1 MHKFSGRILD
11 KYHYYLTLSIIVAFY
26 TVAMTYFSYE
36 RYLFFHAQT
45 FDLGIKIQTIYTA
58 FSGYPIDNPNYV
70 LSMGTFS
77 RNYFAIHFSPIIY
90 LISVFVHIFPP
101 ALFLFFIQWGS
112 IGLSSIFIY
121 LISIEYGISHKN
133 SLIISSIFLL
143 YPPLLMSGM
152 YDMHLL
158 SFFPLA
164 TLWLYYSLSHK
175 KYGSAALALI
185 FGFSI
190 QESFLL
196 LVPFISAQILYNN
209 HGFFGAFRFKKWEFI
224 DVYSSIIAISSVLL
238 FILELN
244 FMQTVEPQRATLIT
258 STAGYG
264 VSISYLLDYIYSKLF
279 YWVFCLGVLLFI
291 PLLGYRKSIMI
302 LPALVLGFLSVH
314 PGFTELKFQY
324 SLIFDGPIFLAFI
337 EGLSTLK
344 NVKRTSES
352 TKYRSILNLKR
363 AFRKYQTNL
372 AKLSKGKLL
381 LIVMI
386 VVVILSPLSPL
397 SFAEPYSRPIH
408 VFSYVPNNKEF
419 ISEINQIPHNDTIL
433 ASSLVFPYVATDSNA
448 YPILDQIVN
457 GTCTYVYNFSQMF
470 FPKFILIIPS
480 DYHIIKDIIPNFSS
494 QYALLNTFNISVI
507 NLLPLPGSPQNIS
520 VMVYSIR

>member
-1 MHKFSGRILD
+1 MYKFYGRILS
-11 KYHYYLTLSIIVAFY
+11 KYHSFLSLSIIVAFY
-26 TVAMTYFSYE
+26 TLAMTYFSYE

-58 FSGYPIDNPNYV
+58 LSGYPIDNPNYV

-77 RNYFAIHFSPIIY
+77 RNYFAIHFSLIIY
-90 LISVFVHIFPP
+90 PISVFVHIFPP
-101 ALFLFFIQWGS
+101 VLFLFFIQWGS

-121 LISIEYGISHKN
+121 LISTEYGISHKN

-175 KYGSAALALI
+175 KYVSAVLALT

-196 LVPFISAQILYNN
+196 LVPFMSAQILYNN
-209 HGFFGAFRFKKWEFI
+209 HGFFGVFRFKKWGFI
-224 DVYSSIIAISSVLL
+224 DIFSSILAISSILL

-244 FMQTVEPQRATLIT
+244 FMQTVEPQRTTLIT

-264 VSISYLLDYIYSKLF
+264 VSISYLSDYIYSKLF
-279 YWVFCLGVLLFI
+279 YWVFCLGSLLFI
-291 PLLGYRKSIMI
+291 PLIGYRKSII
-302 LPALVLGFLSVH
+302 VFPALILGFLSVH
-314 PGFTELKFQY
+314 PGFTQLKFQY
-324 SLIFDGPIFLAFI
+324 SLIFDGPLFLAFI

-344 NVKRTSES
+344 NVRRTTES
-352 TKYRSILNLKR
+352 TKYQSTLYLKR
-363 AFRKYQTNL
+363 ALRKYQTNL
-372 AKLSKGKLL
+372 AGLSKEKLL

-386 VVVILSPLSPL
+386 VIVILSPLSPL
-397 SFAEPYSRPIH
+397 SVLEPYARPIH
-408 VFSYVPNNKEF
+408 IFSYVPNNKEF

-448 YPILDQIVN
+448 YPLLDQIVN
-457 GTCTYVYNFSQMF
+457 GTCTYVYNFNQSF
-470 FPKFILIIPS
+470 FPRFILIIPS
-480 DYHIIKDIIPNFSS
+480 DYHIIKDIIPNFTSR
-494 QYALLNTFNISVI
+494 YALLNTFNISVVNI
-507 NLLPLPGSPQNIS
+507 LPLPDCPQDIS
-520 VMVYSIR
+520 IMVYSIR